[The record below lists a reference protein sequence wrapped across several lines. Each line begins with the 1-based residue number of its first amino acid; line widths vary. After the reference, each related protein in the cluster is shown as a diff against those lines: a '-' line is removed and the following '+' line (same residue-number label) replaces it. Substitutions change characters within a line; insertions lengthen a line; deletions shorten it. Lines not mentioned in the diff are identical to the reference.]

1 MLIDTS
7 SERLN
12 MSASSIPSKDDF
24 TVSMLKD
31 QLKFL
36 GSKIQQA
43 TQEIE
48 EKERVIQKLE
58 HEKREF
64 QRKFE
69 HVELENFQMQELMAQ
84 SASRPADCLMT
95 GADNGFKTPSLSKQQ
110 NKRVLEADGIQCFDL
125 EKQSENSNDDFL
137 LRMSIGPVM
146 QPSSEINEQLK
157 MWQELERVKREK
169 ESMTMQ
175 LEILQFEKQSIV
187 TDRGKF
193 SEFYYGIENQMAL
206 KEELEIV
213 KEELVLKEEELSKY
227 QRHCD

>member
-64 QRKFE
+64 QRRFE

-84 SASRPADCLMT
+84 SASQPADCLMT

-125 EKQSENSNDDFL
+125 EKQSENGNDDFL
-137 LRMSIGPVM
+137 LRMSIGP
-146 QPSSEINEQLK
+146 L
-157 MWQELERVKREK
+157 
-169 ESMTMQ
+169 
-175 LEILQFEKQSIV
+175 
-187 TDRGKF
+187 F
-193 SEFYYGIENQMAL
+193 SL
-206 KEELEIV
+206 
-213 KEELVLKEEELSKY
+213 LVLRELIHKY
-227 QRHCD
+227 LVIEPEFLNSLALRHLLALLVPQALQLSLVLIDLPLSFFHIVLQL